1 MDGPLQLWPL
11 IKNNPLS
18 HFLISYQ
25 KCEFSWQKWTKFEKN
40 KVLEKLKLPKN
51 VNNKKHDPEMI
62 FFNIFFWKIRVIF
75 DIEDFE
81 SQK

>member
-1 MDGPLQLWPL
+1 M
-11 IKNNPLS
+11 
-18 HFLISYQ
+18 
-25 KCEFSWQKWTKFEKN
+25 
-40 KVLEKLKLPKN
+40 KLPKN